1 MDISAANK
9 THSDITRRVGG
20 ATRLDSIGVRSDYS
34 SRGGRAL
41 LSPLAMGRVRAG
53 GWSNSLRRY
62 YSATR
67 GAFLL
72 AALAV
77 SLAVACG
84 SAAAVSSTQPSA
96 GVDPAAPSGDLK
108 AILATTVLDVGT
120 QRVAFLLTSPK
131 ALIKVPEVEVT
142 TVFLGDGDA
151 VGETKRAGFNI
162 WPYGVRGSYVT
173 EMTFDRPGPWR
184 LDILVDLEG
193 VELQAHASVDV
204 AQQGSV
210 PSLGAIPPLSQN
222 KTLQSVGSLEKLT
235 TDFSPDPD
243 LYQLTVAD
251 AVASGQPTVVVFA
264 SPAFCTS
271 PTCGPQTDTLS
282 KLKSAHQGQANF
294 IHVEIYD
301 NPDEIQGDLSRGT
314 LSQPVHDWG
323 ISGMPGW
330 FNESWTF
337 VLGRDGRISQR
348 FEGFA
353 TLEELEE
360 ALQAVLAQG

>member
-1 MDISAANK
+1 MAISATNE
-9 THSDITRRVGG
+9 THSHTHRRVGV
-20 ATRLDSIGVRSDYS
+20 ATRADSIGVGPAYFL
-34 SRGGRAL
+34 RGGRAL
-41 LSPLAMGRVRAG
+41 LSLLAMGRVRTG
-53 GWSNSLRRY
+53 GWTNSLRRY

-84 SAAAVSSTQPSA
+84 SAATVPSTQPSA
-96 GVDPAAPSGDLK
+96 AVDAAAPSGDLK

-142 TVFLGDGDA
+142 SVFLGDGDPI
-151 VGETKRAGFNI
+151 GETKRAGFHL

-184 LDILVDLEG
+184 LDILVDFEG

-210 PSLGAIPPLSQN
+210 PGLGAMPPISQY
-222 KTLQSVGSLEKLT
+222 KTLQSVGALEKLT
-235 TDFSPDPD
+235 TDYSPDPD
-243 LYQLTVAD
+243 LYQLTVTD
-251 AVASGQPTVVVFA
+251 AIASGQPTVVVFA

-323 ISGMPGW
+323 ISAVPGW

-337 VLGRDGRISQR
+337 VLGHDGRISQR

-360 ALQAVLAQG
+360 ALQAVLTQG